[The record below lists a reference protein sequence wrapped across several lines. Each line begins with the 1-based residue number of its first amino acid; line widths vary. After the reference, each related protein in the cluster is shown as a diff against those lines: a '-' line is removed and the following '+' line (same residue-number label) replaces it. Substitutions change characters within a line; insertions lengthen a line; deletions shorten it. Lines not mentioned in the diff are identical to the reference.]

1 MRSGFI
7 FGLLAAALAA
17 LITGLPAAGS
27 TQDAQNF
34 YRNKQ
39 LTMLIASGA
48 GGGYDAYARTLAR
61 YLPKHISGN
70 PVIVPKNVPGAG
82 GLIAANTL
90 YNNAAPDGLTF
101 AALTNG
107 VAMDPLFGET
117 AGRFEAQKFNWLG
130 SIGKLEN
137 ICVTWQGSPITRI
150 EQARTREVAVSASG
164 ATGNS
169 AIMPKIL
176 NQFLGTKFKVIGGYT
191 EGSGVTLA
199 LERGEVDGVCGLSY
213 STLKAMRPDWFRDRK
228 LNIILQIGLQKLKD
242 LPNVPSAIDL
252 VSDPDSK
259 KVLELIL
266 IRQEM
271 GRPFAMPP
279 GVPPDRVAIMRRAFD
294 ETLKDPGF
302 LAEAAKLQLEIDPLS
317 GTETVGLL
325 NRAYSA
331 PKPIVARA
339 AQLAK

>member
-1 MRSGFI
+1 M
-7 FGLLAAALAA
+7 
-17 LITGLPAAGS
+17 
-27 TQDAQNF
+27 
-34 YRNKQ
+34 
-39 LTMLIASGA
+39 
-48 GGGYDAYARTLAR
+48 
-61 YLPKHISGN
+61 PKYIPGN
-70 PVIVPKNVPGAG
+70 PTIVPKNVPGAG

-90 YNNAAPDGLTF
+90 FNNTAADGLSF

-107 VAMDPLFGET
+107 VAMDPLFGEG
-117 AGRFEAQKFNWLG
+117 AARFDAQKFAWLG

-150 EQARTREVAVSASG
+150 EQARAREVPVSASG

-169 AIMPKIL
+169 AIMPKIV

-199 LERGEVDGVCGLSY
+199 LERREVDGVCGLSY
-213 STLKAMRPDWFRDRK
+213 STLRTMRPDWFRDKK
-228 LNIILQIGLQKLKD
+228 LNIILQIGLHKLKD
-242 LPNVPSAIDL
+242 LPDVPSAIDL

-271 GRPFAMPP
+271 GRPFALPP
-279 GVPPDRVAIMRRAFD
+279 GTPPDRVAILRSAFD
-294 ETLKDPGF
+294 AALKDPAF
-302 LAEAAKLQLEIDPLS
+302 IAEAGKLQLEIDPLT
-317 GTETVGLL
+317 GPQIADLL
-325 NRAYSA
+325 KTAYSA

>member
-7 FGLLAAALAA
+7 FSLLAAALAA

-70 PVIVPKNVPGAG
+70 PVIVSKNVPGAG

-130 SIGKLEN
+130 SMGKLEN

-169 AIMPKIL
+169 AIMPKIV

-252 VSDPDSK
+252 VSDPDSR

-271 GRPFAMPP
+271 GRPFALPP
-279 GVPPDRVAIMRRAFD
+279 GVPADRVAIMRRAFD

-317 GTETVGLL
+317 GTETAALL

>member
-1 MRSGFI
+1 MRRGALARVLGFA
-7 FGLLAAALAA
+7 AAALVAA
-17 LITGLPAAGS
+17 LPAS
-27 TQDAQNF
+27 AQSPAPF
-34 YRNKQ
+34 YQGKHIV
-39 LTMLIASGA
+39 MLIASGA
-48 GGGYDAYARTLAR
+48 GGGYDTYARALAR
-61 YLPKHISGN
+61 YMPKYIPGN
-70 PVIVPKNVPGAG
+70 PTIVPKNVPGAG

-90 YNNAAPDGLTF
+90 YNNTAADGLTF
-101 AALTNG
+101 GALTNG

-117 AGRFEAQKFNWLG
+117 AGRFDAQRFAWLG
-130 SIGKLEN
+130 SMGKLEN

-150 EQARTREVAVSASG
+150 EQAKTREVPVSASG

-169 AIMPKIL
+169 AIMPKIV

-199 LERGEVDGVCGLSY
+199 LERREVDGVCGLSY
-213 STLKAMRPDWFRDRK
+213 STLRTMRPDWFRDKK
-228 LNIILQIGLQKLKD
+228 LNIILQIGLHKLKD

-259 KVLELIL
+259 KVLQLIL

-271 GRPFAMPP
+271 GRPFALPP
-279 GVPPDRVAIMRRAFD
+279 GTPPDRVAILLSAFD
-294 ETLKDPGF
+294 TTLKDPAF
-302 LAEAAKLQLEIDPLS
+302 LAEAGKLQLEIDPLT
-317 GTETVGLL
+317 GPQIADLL
-325 NRAYSA
+325 KTAYSA

>member
-1 MRSGFI
+1 MRFV
-7 FGLLAAALAA
+7 FAAKFWTAAVAA
-17 LITGLPAAGS
+17 LILAWPIMGS
-27 TQDAQNF
+27 AQGAPDF
-34 YRNKQ
+34 YKGKQ
-39 LTMLIASGA
+39 LTLLIASGA
-48 GGGYDAYARTLAR
+48 GGGYDAYARSLAR
-61 YLPKHISGN
+61 YLPKHIPGN

-90 YNNAAPDGLTF
+90 YNSAAPDGLTF

-150 EQARTREVAVSASG
+150 EQAKTREVAVSASG

-169 AIMPKIL
+169 AIMPKIV

-213 STLKAMRPDWFRDRK
+213 STLKTMRPDWFRDK
-228 LNIILQIGLQKLKD
+228 KVNIILQIGLQKLKD

-279 GVPPDRVAIMRRAFD
+279 GVPPDRIALMRRAFD

-302 LAEAAKLQLEIDPLS
+302 LAEAAKLQLEIDPLT
-317 GTETVGLL
+317 GAEIAALL

>member
-1 MRSGFI
+1 MRRAVWRAVSLALAA
-7 FGLLAAALAA
+7 LLAAAPVHAA
-17 LITGLPAAGS
+17 EGGAP
-27 TQDAQNF
+27 F
-34 YRNKQ
+34 YKGKQ
-39 LTMLIASGA
+39 ITMLIASGA

-61 YLPKHISGN
+61 YLPKYIPGN
-70 PVIVPKNVPGAG
+70 PTIVPKNVPGAG

-90 YNNAAPDGLTF
+90 YNTTAPDGFTF

-117 AGRFEAQKFNWLG
+117 AGRFDAQKFNWLG
-130 SIGKLEN
+130 SMGKLEN
-137 ICVTWQGSPITRI
+137 ICVTWKGSPITRI

-169 AIMPKIL
+169 AIMPKII

-213 STLKAMRPDWFRDRK
+213 STLKTMRPDWFRDK
-228 LNIILQIGLQKLKD
+228 KVNIILQIGLEKLKD
-242 LPNVPSAIDL
+242 LPNVPSALDL
-252 VSDPDSK
+252 VSDPDSR

-279 GVPPDRVAIMRRAFD
+279 GVPADRVTIMRNAFNAA
-294 ETLKDPGF
+294 LKDPGF
-302 LAEAAKLQLEIDPLS
+302 LAEAAKVRLEIDPLT
-317 GTETVGLL
+317 GAQIAALL
-325 NRAYSA
+325 KTAYSA